1 MTRILIAT
9 YGSEGDTRPFT
20 ALAAGLIEHGFDV
33 VVCGEASG
41 AEIARRHHVPF
52 RALDGD
58 LQGIMAT
65 GEMGAQ
71 ALRRSDGGITGL
83 TVFHR
88 LARRHT
94 ESWMDVLVDEASR
107 SDVVIGSGLAT
118 YAAVSSAE
126 ATGRRFVGASP
137 VPITPT
143 RVFPSVFA
151 IPGTVPRRL
160 NRLSHEIG
168 ARALWTAFRRP
179 TNHAREKHGLE
190 ELRFEWAQTP
200 VLYGFSPALLPA
212 PPDWPEGLVVC
223 GDWSLPPS
231 QVWDPPGELVDFLA
245 AGEPPVYVGFGSMAG
260 FDAADL
266 VATVIAGLDGRRA
279 IVAGGWAGARALDL
293 PETVLTIER
302 APHSWL
308 LPKCSLA
315 IHHCGAGTTHAVAR
329 AGIPSVPMPFVAD
342 QPFWAR
348 LLRERGLA
356 TRALHWKRLTE
367 DAVRDGVLAATDAG
381 MRAVAESMSVEMAD
395 EDGIGTAVAELGR
408 VLHRSG
414 PAGA

>member
-1 MTRILIAT
+1 MTRVLIAT

-33 VVCGEASG
+33 LVCGEESG
-41 AEIARRHHVPF
+41 AEMARRHHVPF
-52 RALDGD
+52 RALEGD

-71 ALRRSDGGITGL
+71 ALRRSDGGLTGL

-94 ESWMDVLVDEASR
+94 EAWIEALVDEASR

-118 YAAVSSAE
+118 YAAVTA
-126 ATGRRFVGASP
+126 AQVTGTTFVGASP

-143 RVFPSVFA
+143 RAYPSVFA

-160 NRLSHEIG
+160 NRISHEIG

-179 TNHAREKHGLE
+179 TNQARDGYGLDG
-190 ELRFEWAQTP
+190 LRFEWTEIP
-200 VLYGFSPALLPA
+200 ILYGFSPALLPA
-212 PPDWPEGLVVC
+212 PPDWHDRIVVC

-231 QVWDPPGELVDFLA
+231 EVWDPPQQLIDFLA

-266 VATVIAGLDGRRA
+266 VGTVVAGLDGRRA
-279 IVAGGWAGARALDL
+279 IVAGGWAGAQTLDL
-293 PETVLTIER
+293 PESVLTIDR

-308 LPKCSLA
+308 LPQCSLA

-329 AGIPSVPMPFVAD
+329 AGIPSVPMPFIAD

-356 TRALHWKRLTE
+356 TRALHWKRVTE
-367 DAVRDGVLAATDAG
+367 EAVREAVVEAADAG
-381 MRAVAESMSVEMAD
+381 MRAVTESISIEMAD
-395 EDGIGTAVAELGR
+395 EDGIGAAVSALR
-408 VLHRSG
+408 RL
-414 PAGA
+414 

>member
-33 VVCGEASG
+33 LVCGEESG
-41 AEIARRHHVPF
+41 AEMARRHHVPF
-52 RALDGD
+52 RALEGD

-71 ALRRSDGGITGL
+71 ALRRSDGGLTGL

-94 ESWMDVLVDEASR
+94 EAWIEALVDEASR

-118 YAAVSSAE
+118 YAAVTA
-126 ATGRRFVGASP
+126 AQVTGTTFVGASP

-143 RVFPSVFA
+143 RAYPSVFA

-160 NRLSHEIG
+160 NRISHEIG

-179 TNHAREKHGLE
+179 TNQARDGYGLDG
-190 ELRFEWAQTP
+190 LRFEWTEIP
-200 VLYGFSPALLPA
+200 ILYGFSPALPA
-212 PPDWPEGLVVC
+212 PPDWHDRIVVC

-231 QVWDPPGELVDFLA
+231 EVWDPPQHHRLFA

-266 VATVIAGLDGRRA
+266 VGTVVAWTRRSPRDRRRGGRRPDSTCR
-279 IVAGGWAGARALDL
+279 RAS
-293 PETVLTIER
+293 LTIDR

-308 LPKCSLA
+308 LPQCSLA

-329 AGIPSVPMPFVAD
+329 AGIPSVPMPFIAD

-356 TRALHWKRLTE
+356 TRALHWKRVTE
-367 DAVRDGVLAATDAG
+367 EAVREAVVEAADAG
-381 MRAVAESMSVEMAD
+381 MRAVTESISIEMAD
-395 EDGIGTAVAELGR
+395 EDGIGAAVSALR
-408 VLHRSG
+408 RL
-414 PAGA
+414 